1 MNLFYLLKTKLDTR
15 LPYFNVNYI
24 IVDIIINIDINVIK
38 KFNVIYSRLNLS
50 LRKL

>member
-15 LPYFNVNYI
+15 LPYFK
-24 IVDIIINIDINVIK
+24 VDIIINNDINVIK
-38 KFNVIYSRLNLS
+38 KFNVIYSRVNLS

>member
-15 LPYFNVNYI
+15 LSYFK
-24 IVDIIINIDINVIK
+24 VDIIINNDINVIK